1 MKKLEY
7 SIRFNTPAFLGNAE
21 QQAQWRTPP
30 FKSLIRQWWRVVK
43 AKDFGYD
50 HTELR
55 KAEMRLFGAA
65 SDSGQEKSHRSLVR
79 LRLDGWESGTLNQV
93 PAGEQVCHP
102 NVDNAK
108 MPACPNG
115 QPGRMVGSNL
125 YLGFGPLGV
134 GGLARPPAIAPKV
147 ESAVLRIAFAPGVR
161 DKDVADI
168 HKAMQLAAW
177 FGTLGSRARNG
188 WGALQIDCISGEKI
202 LGLDGLCDS
211 ALEAI
216 APLRPIEEAMQCEW
230 PHAIG
235 RAGDGRPA
243 VWRVYARRE
252 TVDGKTRYVG
262 FDSWCGVMERL
273 AEIKIRFR
281 TQFVLNSG
289 EPHNI
294 VEQRH
299 VLAYPLTNHGLQGIK
314 GKTMDGRLANQL
326 RFKVAGNS
334 KGELF
339 GVIVHLPCEMP
350 RAFFDGT
357 SAPAPDRNFQAE
369 VWRQVHDCL
378 NTQFPQSIVRI
389 RKA

>member
-1 MKKLEY
+1 MKQLEY
-7 SIRFNTPAFLGNAE
+7 RVSFNTPAFLGNAE

-30 FKSLIRQWWRVVK
+30 FKALIRQWWRVVR

-79 LRLDGWESGTLNQV
+79 LRLDCWEPGTLNQV

-102 NVDNAK
+102 NVDNAN
-108 MPACPNG
+108 MPACLNG

-134 GGLARPPAIAPKV
+134 GGLARPPAIAPKD
-147 ESAVLRIAFAPGVR
+147 EGAELRIAFAPGVS
-161 DKDVADI
+161 DTEVVDI
-168 HKAMQLAAW
+168 RKAMQLAAW
-177 FGTLGSRARNG
+177 FGTLGSRSRNG
-188 WGALQIDCISGEKI
+188 WGALQISGEKL

-216 APLRPIEEAMQCEW
+216 VPLRPIDEAMQCEW
-230 PHAIG
+230 PHAVG
-235 RAGDGRPA
+235 RSGDGRPS

-252 TVDGKTRYVG
+252 IVDGKPRYVG
-262 FDSWCGVMERL
+262 FNTWRGVMERL
-273 AEIKIRFR
+273 AEIKIKFR
-281 TQFVLNSG
+281 TQFVIHGG
-289 EPHNI
+289 EPHDD

-299 VLAYPLTNHGLQGIK
+299 VLAYPVTHHALIGARPNSK
-314 GKTMDGRLANQL
+314 MDSRLANQL
-326 RFKVAGNS
+326 RFKVAENS

-350 RAFFDGT
+350 RTFFDGT
-357 SAPAPDRNFQAE
+357 IARAPDRNFQAG